1 MPIVTNQLFF
11 LVKLIHASRSSFDP
25 SAPSTD
31 RLAPV
36 VASPPIVFQYPPV
49 LDLKWHA
56 HEPDVSVD
64 DVRRADTLVQ
74 GL

>member
-1 MPIVTNQLFF
+1 MPNVTNQLFF
-11 LVKLIHASRSSFDP
+11 LVKLVRASRSSFDP

-31 RLAPV
+31 QLAPV
-36 VASPPIVFQYPPV
+36 VASPPIVSQYPPV
-49 LDLKWHA
+49 LDLKW